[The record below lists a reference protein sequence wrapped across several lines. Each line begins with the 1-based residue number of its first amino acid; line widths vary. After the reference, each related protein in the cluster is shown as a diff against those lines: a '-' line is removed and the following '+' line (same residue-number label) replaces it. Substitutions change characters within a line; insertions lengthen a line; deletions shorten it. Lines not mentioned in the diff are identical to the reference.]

1 MGLTPCPVPVLK
13 FRLLSEPLAEIAS
26 AGQKSGG
33 DGGRPGPISEP
44 MGKLKPLLMTF
55 ITTVIVL
62 AVINRVQAL
71 KNIVYGA

>member
-1 MGLTPCPVPVLK
+1 
-13 FRLLSEPLAEIAS
+13 
-26 AGQKSGG
+26 
-33 DGGRPGPISEP
+33 